1 MQKYVTKVYCIQR
14 VCYALRYPHE
24 VCVLAPM
31 MHDCPTAYS
40 EGGVEDVIEVGGQE
54 VEKALAAGR
63 RHGVAGMVH
72 VRPGIGPLR

>member
-1 MQKYVTKVYCIQR
+1 MLCFTLSTRGLCSST
-14 VCYALRYPHE
+14 
-24 VCVLAPM
+24 
-31 MHDCPTAYS
+31 HDARLPTAYS